1 MDITLFAS
9 LAGNALLAIAALI
22 LAAKLAEER
31 LARIKAEDLVTLRDG
46 VINAMRSDATLG
58 RKTRLQRD
66 AALRKA
72 MAVNSARKAEKA
84 ALANAVN

>member
-1 MDITLFAS
+1 MDHVFFAS
-9 LAGNALLAIAALI
+9 LAGNALTVTGILW
-22 LAAKLAEER
+22 LAAKLATER
-31 LARIKAEDLVTLRDG
+31 LAKIKAEDLVTLRDG

-58 RKTRLQRD
+58 RKTRLQRE